1 MPTKTTALQVLSL
14 LLISL
19 VVGSMFGIWRGFNPA
34 TFSPSTFVEVHQG
47 AVRGLNVLL
56 PAMALV
62 SILTVVALAWLGRG
76 MSQSRWLYIAAAV
89 AMVAGGLI
97 TRFGNQPINAVVM
110 TWGAVPPDGWQ
121 MIRDTWWNWHLAR
134 LGAGIAGELLLI
146 AAIFTH
152 RG

>member
-1 MPTKTTALQVLSL
+1 MPTMTTALQVLGL

-19 VVGSMFGIWRGFNPA
+19 IVGSMFGIWGGYNPA
-34 TFSPSTFVEVHQG
+34 TFSPATFVEVHQG

-56 PAMALV
+56 PSMGLACILV
-62 SILTVVALAWLGRG
+62 AVTLAWLGRG
-76 MSQSRWLYIAAAV
+76 MPQSRWLYIAAAV
-89 AMVAGGLI
+89 GMVAAALI
-97 TRFGNQPINAVVM
+97 TRFGNQPINAVIM

-121 MIRDTWWNWHLAR
+121 MFRDTWWKWHQAR
-134 LGAGIAGELLLI
+134 LAAGFSGELLLI

>member
-1 MPTKTTALQVLSL
+1 MTTVLQVLSL

-19 VVGSMFGIWRGFNPA
+19 LAGSMFGIWRGYDPA
-34 TFSPSTFVEVHQG
+34 TFTPATFVEVHQG

-56 PAMALV
+56 PAMGLV
-62 SILTVVALAWLGRG
+62 CMLTVVALAWLGRG
-76 MSQSRWLYIAAAV
+76 TSQSLRLYIAAAV
-89 AMVAGGLI
+89 AMVAAALI

-134 LGAGIAGELLLI
+134 LAAGIAGELLLI